1 MIEKISPRQFLEKAA
16 NMPVFDVRSPAEFAQ
31 GHVPKAI
38 NLPLF
43 NDEER
48 AVIGTLYKKAG
59 KEASLLKGLDIVGPK
74 MSGFVKTAMRFA
86 PRKMLLLHC
95 WRGGMRSESI
105 AWLLSLAGFQVYLLE
120 GGYKSYRQ
128 FIREEIGSPAR
139 YIILG
144 GSTGSGKT
152 EILEILLKKGEQILD
167 LEKIARH
174 KGSAFG
180 QIGEKPQ
187 PTNEQFENDLFDEWS
202 QLDHNRTIWVE
213 DESRSVGR
221 VFIPEPLFLLMEKS
235 EVFQI
240 RMAKENRIKR
250 LVAGYAKF
258 PKEEL
263 QDSVKKITRKM
274 GGQNALA
281 ANQAIDE
288 GDFEKAVGI
297 ILFYYDKM
305 YDFGIKRHETTKVFP
320 LETDTPDAAINAEKV
335 LEFYQNNNLLGK
347 NLPGLQNL

>member
-1 MIEKISPRQFLEKAA
+1 MIEKISPRQFLENAA

-31 GHVPKAI
+31 GHVPKAF
-38 NLPLF
+38 NLALF

-59 KEASLLKGLDIVGPK
+59 KTASLLKGLDITGPK
-74 MSGFVKTAMRFA
+74 MSGFVKTALQVA
-86 PRKMLLLHC
+86 PKKILLLHC

-105 AWLLSLAGFQVYLLE
+105 AWLLSLAGFQVFLLE
-120 GGYKSYRQ
+120 GGYKAYRQ

-152 EILEILLKKGEQILD
+152 EILEILRSKGEQVLN
-167 LEKIARH
+167 LEKIAHH

-202 QLDHNRTIWVE
+202 HFDHNRTIWVE

-221 VFIPEPLFLLMEKS
+221 VFIPEPLYILMEKS
-235 EVFQI
+235 EISQI
-240 RMAKENRIKR
+240 QMSKENRIKR
-250 LVAGYAKF
+250 LVADYATF

-263 QDSVKKITRKM
+263 KESVNKITRKM

-305 YDFGIKRHETTKVFP
+305 YDFGIKRHETAKVFP
-320 LETDTPDAAINAEKV
+320 IETDTPDAAINTDKI
-335 LEFYQNNNLLGK
+335 LEFYRNK
-347 NLPGLQNL
+347 K

>member
-1 MIEKISPRQFLEKAA
+1 MIEKVKSRQFLYLSA

-59 KEASLLKGLDIVGPK
+59 KEASLLKGLDLVGPK
-74 MSGFVKTAMRFA
+74 MSGFVKTALRFA
-86 PRKMLLLHC
+86 PKKTLLLHC

-120 GGYKSYRQ
+120 GGYKAYRQ

-152 EILEILLKKGEQILD
+152 EILENLLKKGEQILD
-167 LEKIARH
+167 LEKIAHH

-187 PTNEQFENDLFDEWS
+187 PTNEQFENELFDEWS
-202 QLDHNRTIWVE
+202 HLDHNRTIWVE

-221 VFIPEPLFLLMEKS
+221 VFIPEPLYILMEKS
-235 EVFQI
+235 EVVQV
-240 RMAKENRIKR
+240 RMSKENRIKR
-250 LVAGYAKF
+250 LVADYAKF

-263 QDSVKKITRKM
+263 KESVNKITRKM

-305 YDFGIKRHETTKVFP
+305 YDFGIKRHETAKVFP

-335 LEFYQNNNLLGK
+335 LEFYRNNFLSE
-347 NLPGLQNL
+347 QNLTGL